1 MYGFRENWE
10 INITICHSVPFFNL
24 QWLFANSLRSTV
36 LFQCHSENTWPTL
49 MALWHGFHWFAKEMY
64 IQLIP
69 PRFEGLLHDWLIF
82 ILYLLQFACYSKYS
96 AKTTNFLF
104 LNLFLDFLHPLV
116 RKHLRIFVTIMQSN
130 FTAFQPKFTTKVNQK
145 RILGVTSILKLPHLM
160 SVMFGGWGLLILALT
175 LWQNDIFL
183 ILM

>member
-24 QWLFANSLRSTV
+24 QWLFANSLRSTDFSGAILRIRGQ
-36 LFQCHSENTWPTL
+36 LF

-69 PRFEGLLHDWLIF
+69 PRFEGLLLDWLIF

-145 RILGVTSILKLPHLM
+145 RILGVTSILKLPHLT

-175 LWQNDIFL
+175 LWQNCIFL

>member
-1 MYGFRENWE
+1 MKIFSKLYVWFQRKLGNKYHNLLF
-10 INITICHSVPFFNL
+10 CSFLQSVVVVCKFT
-24 QWLFANSLRSTV
+24 RSTV

-69 PRFEGLLHDWLIF
+69 PRFEGLLLDWLIF
-82 ILYLLQFACYSKYS
+82 ILYQLQFACYSKYS

-116 RKHLRIFVTIMQSN
+116 
-130 FTAFQPKFTTKVNQK
+130 
-145 RILGVTSILKLPHLM
+145 
-160 SVMFGGWGLLILALT
+160 
-175 LWQNDIFL
+175 
-183 ILM
+183 